1 MASGVRVSGFEDDTQ
16 PPITTMILA
25 DLVELPIIDR
35 SERKET
41 KIPKSPRPAPR
52 LNAGLETTVTYTALN
67 VCNKQPFKDLFLAKK
82 GKNIKL
88 SFEGYTY
95 YGYISNPIY
104 TDYDIQFD
112 FTYVS
117 RFQQLAEDSFPGYY
131 TL

>member
-1 MASGVRVSGFEDDTQ
+1 MASGIRISGFEDDTQ
-16 PPITTMILA
+16 PLPTVMILA

-41 KIPKSPRPAPR
+41 KIPKSPRPAPN
-52 LNAGLETTVTYTALN
+52 LNSGLETTVTYIALN
-67 VCNKQPFKDLFLAKK
+67 VCNKQPFKDLFAAKK

-112 FTYVS
+112 FTYVK
-117 RFQQLAEDSFPGYY
+117 RFQQLAEDPFQGYY
-131 TL
+131 SL